1 MEGGKPENPEKN
13 PRSTGE
19 INYDNSI
26 HTSPKFE
33 SQHGGCTQMVT
44 HPATDPV
51 RPGLTW
57 SSVLKGN
64 ALTEK
69 DTIAQNVRGEK
80 IEQLSFMG
88 GVQFERHLANFFKDE
103 CNNYHY
109 FTSHRFP
116 IIANYGK
123 HDVLLAPWRRWP
135 WSRRCFILRSFIVR
149 SCRYLAALNIYY
161 DSNGS
166 EQSGLL

>member
-1 MEGGKPENPEKN
+1 MQLGVDFMEEGKLENLEKN

-33 SQHGGCTQMVT
+33 NQHRGCTQVVT

-57 SSVLKGN
+57 SSVVKGN

-69 DTIAQNVRGEK
+69 TQLRKREGEK

-123 HDVLLAPWRRWP
+123 HDVLLAP
-135 WSRRCFILRSFIVR
+135 
-149 SCRYLAALNIYY
+149 
-161 DSNGS
+161 
-166 EQSGLL
+166 

>member
-1 MEGGKPENPEKN
+1 
-13 PRSTGE
+13 
-19 INYDNSI
+19 
-26 HTSPKFE
+26 
-33 SQHGGCTQMVT
+33 MV
-44 HPATDPV
+44 
-51 RPGLTW
+51 
-57 SSVLKGN
+57 KGN

-69 DTIAQNVRGEK
+69 TQLRKREGEK

-123 HDVLLAPWRRWP
+123 HDVLLAP
-135 WSRRCFILRSFIVR
+135 
-149 SCRYLAALNIYY
+149 
-161 DSNGS
+161 
-166 EQSGLL
+166 